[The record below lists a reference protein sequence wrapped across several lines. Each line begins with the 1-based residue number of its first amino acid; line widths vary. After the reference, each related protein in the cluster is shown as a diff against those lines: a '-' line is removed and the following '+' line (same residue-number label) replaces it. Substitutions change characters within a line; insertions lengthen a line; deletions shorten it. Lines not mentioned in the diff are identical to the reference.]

1 MAKKRNGV
9 KKIVRGATE
18 TFAAR
23 RRRLGA
29 QGVSLAQETTI
40 VDNLIKKARARG
52 ETIGRREAL
61 RRFRLSQE
69 TTIGKT
75 GRGKTGVVSRKT
87 GNRVSTKK
95 KR

>member
-1 MAKKRNGV
+1 MAKKRNGA
-9 KKIVRGATE
+9 KKIVRGRTE

-29 QGVSLAQETTI
+29 QGVSLRQEAEI

-52 ETIGRREAL
+52 ERIDRREAT

-87 GNRVSTKK
+87 GKRIRAKTKK
-95 KR
+95 